1 MVDSFTSTE
10 LTLEQLGTETKT
22 GVLANHT
29 QITRSIN
36 RGILTLPS
44 LQGKGGP
51 KRACRL
57 SHVCITLQLLCCP
70 TAM

>member
-10 LTLEQLGTETKT
+10 LTLEQPGTETKT

-51 KRACRL
+51 KQACRL
-57 SHVCITLQLLCCP
+57 SHVCIILQLLCCP
-70 TAM
+70 TAL

>member
-10 LTLEQLGTETKT
+10 LTLEQPGMEIKT

-29 QITRSIN
+29 QITPSIN

-51 KRACRL
+51 KRVCRL
-57 SHVCITLQLLCCP
+57 SHVCITLRLRCCP